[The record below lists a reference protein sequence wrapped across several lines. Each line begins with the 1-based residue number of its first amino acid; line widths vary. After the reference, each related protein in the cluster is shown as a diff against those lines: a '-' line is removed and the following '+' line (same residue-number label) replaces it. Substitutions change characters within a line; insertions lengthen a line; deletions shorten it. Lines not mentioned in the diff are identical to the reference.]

1 MDVAKLLKKL
11 KREHVSGLIV
21 DLRYNPGGSL
31 EEAIKF
37 TGLFIKDGP
46 VVQARNPGRPDPWW
60 IPARIPISFMAA
72 RWW

>member
-11 KREHVSGLIV
+11 KQEHVSGIIV

-46 VVQARNPGRPDPWW
+46 VVQARNPDGQVTVDSDTDPED
-60 IPARIPISFMAA
+60 SFTPV